1 MSRGPASSLL
11 SLWQRRTSTIALV
24 AATLLGGCAASG
36 PEAPP
41 RRIFLITV
49 DTLRADHTSA
59 YGYPRKTTPGL
70 EQLAS
75 QGLLFEHAV
84 TQWPKTGP
92 SFTVMFTGQYP
103 QTTGLT
109 HDAAIHVPDGYLML
123 PELLHRAGWTTAA
136 VVSNAVLS
144 AELGW
149 NRGFDEFEETWH
161 TAGGMSGD
169 PQVYRKTINAPRVN
183 ELALPLLER
192 HKDDAHL
199 FVWLHYSDPHAPYV
213 LPDGY
218 ENPFLGD
225 AWYHAPPGHEGPVP
239 LVNPP
244 AQALGDH
251 RELEYYVAQY
261 DANALVADRAIHR
274 VLERARELGML
285 DDALVV
291 FTSDHGESLGEH
303 DYYFEHGRLPYSPCS
318 HVPLV
323 VWAPGRVP
331 AGERVERPVELVDLY
346 PTLRDLAAPGTEV
359 EGLEGHSLLPFLR
372 GQEPPD
378 DAFRYA
384 YLEAGGGTP
393 TTHFRAVEDE
403 RWKLVYHPA
412 FEGRDP
418 LFELYD
424 QRRDPL
430 DTEDSK
436 ETDRQQARRL
446 HDALF
451 AWMKGTD
458 WIRRGRTFI
467 EDQSEQTRK
476 ALKALGY
483 VN

>member
-1 MSRGPASSLL
+1 MSSRSTSKRLSSWQLGTSAILL
-11 SLWQRRTSTIALV
+11 GAFAV
-24 AATLLGGCAASG
+24 LGGCARRG
-36 PEAPP
+36 PEGPP

-75 QGLLFEHAV
+75 QGLLFENAI

-92 SFTVMFTGQYP
+92 SFSVMFTGEYP

-109 HDAAIHVPDGYLML
+109 HDAAIHIPDGYLTL
-123 PELLHRAGWTTAA
+123 PEMFKKAGYTTAA

-149 NRGFDEFEETWH
+149 NRGFDDFQETWH
-161 TAGGMSGD
+161 VAGGMSAD
-169 PQVYRKTINAPRVN
+169 PLVYRQTINAPRVN
-183 ELALPLLER
+183 ELALQLLDR
-192 HKDDAHL
+192 HKDDKHL

-213 LPDGY
+213 LPTGS
-218 ENPFLGD
+218 ENPFVGD
-225 AWYHAPPGHEGPVP
+225 RWYKAPPGGGGPVK

-261 DANALVADRAIHR
+261 DANVLVADQSIHR

-285 DDALVV
+285 DDAVV
-291 FTSDHGESLGEH
+291 IFTADHGESLGEH
-303 DYYFEHGRLPYSPCS
+303 DYYFEHGRLPYSPCA

-346 PTLRDLAAPGTEV
+346 PTLRDLAAPGLEV
-359 EGLEGHSLLPFLR
+359 KGLEGHSLVPFLR
-372 GQEPPD
+372 GEDPPE

-393 TTHFRAVEDE
+393 TTHFRAVQDR

-412 FEGRDP
+412 FAGRDV

-424 QRRDPL
+424 HQDDPMETRDV
-430 DTEDSK
+430 K
-436 ETDRQQARRL
+436 ETERSPARRL

-458 WIRRGRTFI
+458 WIRRGRSFV
-467 EDQSEQTRK
+467 EEQGEQTRK